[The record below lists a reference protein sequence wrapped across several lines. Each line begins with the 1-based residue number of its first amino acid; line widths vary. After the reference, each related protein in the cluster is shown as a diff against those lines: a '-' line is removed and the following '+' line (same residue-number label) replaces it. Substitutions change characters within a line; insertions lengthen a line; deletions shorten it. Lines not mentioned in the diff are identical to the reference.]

1 MKKLDVL
8 FSDKVN
14 LQIDDIKDS
23 IETNISKSV
32 IARAAM
38 QIGLNNLKEFNNI
51 DDTHFSLDEWI
62 VVQNLKAKN

>member
-14 LQIDDIKDS
+14 IQIDDIKDS

-51 DDTHFSLDEWI
+51 DDTHFTLDEWI

>member
-14 LQIDDIKDS
+14 LQIDDIKES
-23 IETNISKSV
+23 TEANISKSV

-51 DDTHFSLDEWI
+51 EDTLFSLDEWI

>member
-51 DDTHFSLDEWI
+51 DDAHFSLDEWI
-62 VVQNLKAKN
+62 VIQNLKAKN

>member
-14 LQIDDIKDS
+14 LQIDDIKES
-23 IETNISKSV
+23 IETKISKSV

>member
-14 LQIDDIKDS
+14 LQIDDIKNS

-38 QIGLNNLKEFNNI
+38 QIGLRNIKEHGNI
-51 DDTHFSLDEWI
+51 DESYHTVDEWI
-62 VVQNLKAKN
+62 VINNLKAKN